1 MMVVA
6 VVVCAV
12 AAGAVVQFRVVTKM
26 TRRAGSEWS
35 HPRATHM
42 SKTAPVS
49 TGPAAAP
56 PPAYDATPAAPAARC
71 PACKA
76 NEELEV
82 AHHAWMRK
90 GWWHRKT
97 VDSPGKEE
105 GIRRLAWVHTNI
117 WNEKNMPGFFTKDE
131 TKNQD
136 GTWKHTCGLPVGSDL
151 WMSKAKAMAAQLD
164 KEKQAV

>member
-1 MMVVA
+1 
-6 VVVCAV
+6 
-12 AAGAVVQFRVVTKM
+12 
-26 TRRAGSEWS
+26 
-35 HPRATHM
+35 M
-42 SKTAPVS
+42 SKAAPVS

-56 PPAYDATPAAPAARC
+56 VAPC

-82 AHHAWMRK
+82 AHQAWKRK
-90 GWWHRKT
+90 GWWHRQT

-105 GIRRLAWVHTNI
+105 GIRRMAWVHTNV
-117 WNEKNMPGFFTKDE
+117 WSEKNMPGFFTKDE

-151 WMSKAKAMAAQLD
+151 WMSKVKAMVAQLD
-164 KEKQAV
+164 KEEQPAAQAV